1 MAVRTLASGLPMED
15 RAARDAE
22 RSRVWRKLVRNPA
35 AIAGVLVL
43 AAVVAF
49 GRQPARTRGVAGRVP
64 SLQPAS

>member
-43 AAVVAF
+43 AAVVVIWHVVVSMRAKHSAAMEIL
-49 GRQPARTRGVAGRVP
+49 RA
-64 SLQPAS
+64 